1 MEGEGRK
8 WKRKGENLAGGKS
21 CYSKEDEEE
30 EDTRYYKKGVT
41 KKIMRG
47 AIKLIRGS
55 EVNEVEGGQ
64 RRGVIKVSGSF
75 SSSAVL
81 SL

>member
-1 MEGEGRK
+1 M
-8 WKRKGENLAGGKS
+8 AGGKS
-21 CYSKEDEEE
+21 CYSEEEEE
-30 EDTRYYKKGVT
+30 EDDTRCDKKKGVT

-55 EVNEVEGGQ
+55 EVNEVEGGPK
-64 RRGVIKVSGSF
+64 RGGGGVIKVTRSF